1 MSQGIGKRAGRVAAI
16 VCRPLSRETSMLA
29 VLVKERRAAGEGSLA
44 GDGRADQAARE
55 GRAAQPVT
63 ELRRLRSPR
72 VELDGG
78 FHTAP
83 PPAIRLG
90 THPTTNV
97 TCRTGTDGR
106 ISPPQTPLIA
116 ADERTPRPAGLDRSE
131 VWTSWAI
138 LSNMMSRSPEAGE
151 HRKHPPARC
160 SQHDQGQLET
170 LRRRARA
177 TSPLAERYLPLLL
190 LSYP

>member
-1 MSQGIGKRAGRVAAI
+1 M

-29 VLVKERRAAGEGSLA
+29 VLVKERRAAGAGSLA

-72 VELDGG
+72 VEFDGG

-83 PPAIRLG
+83 PTSEASRSPRNERFRTWEVRTPAIRLG

-106 ISPPQTPLIA
+106 ISPRQTPLTA
-116 ADERTPRPAGLDRSE
+116 AEERTPRPAGLDRSE

-138 LSNMMSRSPEAGE
+138 LSNVMSRSPAPEAPSG
-151 HRKHPPARC
+151 A
-160 SQHDQGQLET
+160 L
-170 LRRRARA
+170 
-177 TSPLAERYLPLLL
+177 LAA
-190 LSYP
+190 